1 MGVGESLF
9 MVLGLPEP
17 LLVNLGSSSTL
28 SLCLKSTSGLGR
40 QNKKRMKKFIFLVAT
55 ALTSSILFGQDTTP
69 AQTPPPTN
77 FTITKDVG
85 LSPFIVVKAEGK
97 TKEELYKKTIEW
109 INKNYNKRSEVIK
122 AQVENDYIRF
132 QGVSKEKYCWDALV
146 TFCNDIR
153 YEVEVSFKDG
163 KYKFEVLSL
172 EDYHVTGASGLRVWG
187 RINYKDSWTHF
198 KNTGEVR
205 KMYAKNI
212 KEITSFFDE
221 LSKNLYDYIYNQNDT
236 AKSND
241 W

>member
-1 MGVGESLF
+1 MRISIIHIIREFYYLYF
-9 MVLGLPEP
+9 KL
-17 LLVNLGSSSTL
+17 
-28 SLCLKSTSGLGR
+28 
-40 QNKKRMKKFIFLVAT
+40 IFEIQISV
-55 ALTSSILFGQDTTP
+55 
-69 AQTPPPTN
+69 
-77 FTITKDVG
+77 
-85 LSPFIVVKAEGK
+85 
-97 TKEELYKKTIEW
+97 YKKTIEW
-109 INKNYNKRSEVIK
+109 INKSYNKPSEVIK

-153 YEVEVSFKDG
+153 YEVEISFKDG

-205 KMYAKNI
+205 KMYADNI
-212 KEITSFFDE
+212 KQITAFFDE
-221 LSKNLYDYIYNQNDT
+221 LSKNLYDYIYNQNET

>member
-1 MGVGESLF
+1 

-85 LSPFIVVKAEGK
+85 LSPFIVVKTEGK

-109 INKNYNKRSEVIK
+109 INKNYNKPSEVIK

-205 KMYAKNI
+205 KMYADNI
-212 KEITSFFDE
+212 KQITAFFDE

>member
-1 MGVGESLF
+1 

-85 LSPFIVVKAEGK
+85 LSPFIVVKTEGK

-109 INKNYNKRSEVIK
+109 INKNYNKPSEVIK

>member
-85 LSPFIVVKAEGK
+85 LSPFIIVKTEGK

-109 INKNYNKRSEVIK
+109 INKSYNKPSEVIK

-153 YEVEVSFKDG
+153 YEVEISFKDG

-187 RINYKDSWTHF
+187 KINYKDSWTHF
-198 KNTGEVR
+198 KKDGEVR
-205 KMYAKNI
+205 KMYAKNVQQ
-212 KEITSFFDE
+212 ITAFFDGLNKE
-221 LSKNLYDYIYNQNDT
+221 LYDYIYNQNET

>member
-1 MGVGESLF
+1 MGESLF

-85 LSPFIVVKAEGK
+85 LSPFIVVKTEGK

-109 INKNYNKRSEVIK
+109 INKNYNKPSEVIK

-187 RINYKDSWTHF
+187 SINYKESWTHF

>member
-1 MGVGESLF
+1 MGESLF

-109 INKNYNKRSEVIK
+109 INKSYNKPSEVIK

-187 RINYKDSWTHF
+187 KINYKDSWTHF
-198 KNTGEVR
+198 KKDGEVR
-205 KMYAKNI
+205 KMYAKNV
-212 KEITSFFDE
+212 EQITAFFDGLNKE
-221 LSKNLYDYIYNQNDT
+221 LYDYIYNQNET

>member
-1 MGVGESLF
+1 
-9 MVLGLPEP
+9 
-17 LLVNLGSSSTL
+17 
-28 SLCLKSTSGLGR
+28 
-40 QNKKRMKKFIFLVAT
+40 MKKLLITLIS
-55 ALTSSILFGQDTTP
+55 ALTSTLYFGQDATP
-69 AQTPPPTN
+69 QQTPPPTQ
-77 FTITKDVG
+77 FTITKAEG
-85 LSPFIVVKAEGK
+85 LSSFIVVKTEGK

-109 INKNYNKRSEVIK
+109 INKNYNKPSEVIK

-205 KMYAKNI
+205 KMYAENVKQ
-212 KEITSFFDE
+212 ITAFFDE
-221 LSKNLYDYIYNQNDT
+221 LSKSLYDYIYNQNET

>member
-1 MGVGESLF
+1 MGESLF

-85 LSPFIVVKAEGK
+85 LSPFIVVKTEGK

-109 INKNYNKRSEVIK
+109 INKNYNKPSEVIK

-205 KMYAKNI
+205 KMYADNI
-212 KEITSFFDE
+212 KQITAFFDE

>member
-1 MGVGESLF
+1 
-9 MVLGLPEP
+9 
-17 LLVNLGSSSTL
+17 
-28 SLCLKSTSGLGR
+28 
-40 QNKKRMKKFIFLVAT
+40 MKKLLIMLIS
-55 ALTSSILFGQDTTP
+55 ALTSTLYFGQDATP
-69 AQTPPPTN
+69 QQTPPPTQ
-77 FTITKDVG
+77 FTITKAEG
-85 LSPFIVVKAEGK
+85 LSPFIVVKTEGK

-109 INKNYNKRSEVIK
+109 INKNYNKPSEVIK

>member
-1 MGVGESLF
+1 
-9 MVLGLPEP
+9 
-17 LLVNLGSSSTL
+17 
-28 SLCLKSTSGLGR
+28 
-40 QNKKRMKKFIFLVAT
+40 MKKFIFLLAT

-69 AQTPPPTN
+69 TQTPPPNN

-85 LSPFIVVKAEGK
+85 LSPFIIVKTEGK
-97 TKEELYKKTIEW
+97 TKEELYKNTIEW
-109 INKNYNKRSEVIK
+109 INKSYNKPSEVIK

-153 YEVEVSFKDG
+153 YEVEISFKDG

-187 RINYKDSWTHF
+187 KINYKDSWTHF
-198 KNTGEVR
+198 KKDGEVR
-205 KMYAKNI
+205 KMYAKNVQQ
-212 KEITSFFDE
+212 ITAFFDGLNKE
-221 LSKNLYDYIYNQNDT
+221 LYDYIYNQNET